1 VRYTSIS
8 FKHLYDRTKEEIVT
22 AKRKTTKAKVT
33 HDLANTLVPTRIP
46 QHNLAG
52 RQADDSGL
60 EERLFIR
67 LHPRMLDEIKTLAQ
81 LEGRTLANMSRHML
95 EHGLHFYRRLHAQK

>member
-1 VRYTSIS
+1 M
-8 FKHLYDRTKEEIVT
+8 
-22 AKRKTTKAKVT
+22 AARKKPTKAAAT
-33 HDLANTLVPTRIP
+33 DDPANMRTPARISS
-46 QHNLAG
+46 HNLAG
-52 RQADDSGL
+52 RQTDDSGL

-95 EHGLHFYRRLHAQK
+95 EHGLHYYRHLHAQK